1 MSDLTQ
7 FNRTI
12 TNPKTQEYLQNV
24 LSEKKNSFV
33 NNITALVSNNQ
44 KLQECEP
51 LSLMYAGI
59 KATALDLPLDA
70 NLGFAYVIPFRN
82 NRENKFEAQFQMGY
96 KGFIQLAIRS
106 GQFKTINVTE
116 VKEGELIEWDMLSGE
131 VKFKALPNREELK
144 TIGYAAYFRLTNG
157 FEKTLYS
164 TVESI
169 EKHAKKYSQTYS
181 SSNQYVQ
188 KSSKWN
194 TDFEAM
200 AKKTVLKL
208 LLSRFAPLSV
218 EMQSAI
224 INDQSIITEKGNK
237 YVDNDTDIVVAEEIE
252 NNGNKEVI
260 TAFEE
265 QETQTIAEEEKYA
278 PNQEKT
284 PIKAVK
290 LETPPIFS

>member
-82 NRENKFEAQFQMGY
+82 NRENKVEAQFQMGY

-144 TIGYAAYFRLTNG
+144 TIGYAAYFRLING

-194 TDFEAM
+194 TDFDAM

-224 INDQSIITEKGNK
+224 INDQSIITESGNK

-260 TAFEE
+260 TAFDE
-265 QETQTIAEEEKYA
+265 QETQTTTEEEKDA

-290 LETPPIFS
+290 LETPSIFA

>member
-82 NRENKFEAQFQMGY
+82 NRENKVEAQFQMGY

-164 TVESI
+164 TNDAI

-265 QETQTIAEEEKYA
+265 QETPNQEEEKSKTVKL
-278 PNQEKT
+278 PTPDIFNQEASK
-284 PIKAVK
+284 
-290 LETPPIFS
+290 

>member
-82 NRENKFEAQFQMGY
+82 NKENKVEAQFQMGY

-116 VKEGELIEWDMLSGE
+116 VKEGELIELDMLSGE

-265 QETQTIAEEEKYA
+265 QETQTTTDGTRNSLIGEQQQSSALLILH
-278 PNQEKT
+278 QSHT
-284 PIKAVK
+284 
-290 LETPPIFS
+290 

>member
-82 NRENKFEAQFQMGY
+82 NRENKVEAQFQMGY

-164 TVESI
+164 TNDTI

-265 QETQTIAEEEKYA
+265 QEIQTTPE
-278 PNQEKT
+278 QEKRRSKSRKST
-284 PIKAVK
+284 NQD
-290 LETPPIFS
+290 S